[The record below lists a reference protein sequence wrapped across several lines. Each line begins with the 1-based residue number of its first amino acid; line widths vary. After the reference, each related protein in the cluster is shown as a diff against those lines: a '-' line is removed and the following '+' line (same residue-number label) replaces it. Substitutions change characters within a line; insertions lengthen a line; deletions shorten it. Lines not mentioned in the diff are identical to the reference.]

1 MEQFEAT
8 PAVGDVMPGS
18 GYVGAGPLQPQ
29 QAIAHQA
36 EAAGAQAPLNGQA
49 PGAQQLQAAPA
60 LPTVDDYAI
69 TLPDSLPEEARDMA
83 LVGRFKQ
90 FCADTGLS
98 PEQAQKAVNFYLGE
112 QDSATQ
118 GMHEQCE
125 TQLRSL
131 WRDRY
136 PERLAKAR
144 QACVAFDKRM
154 GGRLLPL
161 LNAGLGNHP
170 VVAEFMAEVGASM
183 GEDSFGGAMGGEA
196 PNEAMSTEEFLRK
209 VVFKNK

>member
-1 MEQFEAT
+1 MEQFEVA
-8 PAVGDVMPGS
+8 PIAGEALPGS
-18 GYVGAGPLQPQ
+18 GYIGAQPVQPGQPIAPMAETVGT
-29 QAIAHQA
+29 
-36 EAAGAQAPLNGQA
+36 QAPLNAQA
-49 PGAQQLQAAPA
+49 PEAQQPPA

-90 FCADTGLS
+90 FCADSGLS

-125 TQLRSL
+125 TQLRAL
-131 WRDRY
+131 WRERY
-136 PERLAKAR
+136 PERLSKAR

-154 GGRLLPL
+154 GGRLMPL

-183 GEDSFGGAMGGEA
+183 GEDSFGGAKGGEA

>member
-1 MEQFEAT
+1 MEQFEVA
-8 PAVGDVMPGS
+8 PIAGEALPGS
-18 GYVGAGPLQPQ
+18 GYGGAQPPQPQ
-29 QAIAHQA
+29 QAIAPQA
-36 EAAGAQAPLNGQA
+36 ENQSAQSPLTPQTPA
-49 PGAQQLQAAPA
+49 AQQPTATPV
-60 LPTVDDYAI
+60 LPTVEDYAI
-69 TLPDSLPEEARDMA
+69 ALPDSLPDEARDMA

-90 FCADTGLS
+90 FCADSGLS
-98 PEQAQKAVNFYLGE
+98 PEQAQKAVNFYLAE

-125 TQLRSL
+125 TQLRTL
-131 WRDRY
+131 WRERY

-154 GGRLLPL
+154 GGRLMPL

-183 GEDSFGGAMGGEA
+183 GEDSFGSAMGGEA

>member
-1 MEQFEAT
+1 MEQFEVAPIT
-8 PAVGDVMPGS
+8 GEALPAS
-18 GYVGAGPLQPQ
+18 GYVGAQPLQPQ
-29 QAIAHQA
+29 QAVASSA
-36 EAAGAQAPLNGQA
+36 DAAGAQASVNDQTLE
-49 PGAQQLQAAPA
+49 AQQPPVAPA

-90 FCADTGLS
+90 FCADSGLS
-98 PEQAQKAVNFYLGE
+98 PEQAQKAVNFYLAE

-118 GMHEQCE
+118 DMHEHCE
-125 TQLRSL
+125 AQLRTL
-131 WRDRY
+131 WRERY

-154 GGRLLPL
+154 GGRLMPL

-183 GEDSFGGAMGGEA
+183 GEDSFGGVIGGEA

>member
-8 PAVGDVMPGS
+8 PAAGDVMPGS
-18 GYVGAGPLQPQ
+18 GYVGAQPLQPQ
-29 QAIAHQA
+29 PAIAPQA
-36 EAAGAQAPLNGQA
+36 EVAGAQAPLNAQA
-49 PGAQQLQAAPA
+49 PGEQPPTATPV
-60 LPTVDDYAI
+60 LPTAEDYAI

-90 FCADTGLS
+90 FCADSGLS

-125 TQLRSL
+125 TQLRTL

-154 GGRLLPL
+154 GGRLMPL

-170 VVAEFMAEVGASM
+170 VVAEFMAEVGATM
-183 GEDSFGGAMGGEA
+183 GEDSFGGAKGGEA